1 MNLIQRYNESRKK
14 KSVENSPEKASSA
27 LETLG
32 ERQALARNAAG
43 KTQEEAAQYIGLSGR
58 SMISRF
64 ENGTRIPSVEA
75 LSKLA
80 EFYRVDPNRLVPE
93 AERQKYF
100 LSIDAAAENLEAKT
114 APNLLPTNT
123 VPVKVADDN
132 MAPLLLRGDIIWID
146 PILRPDFQSG
156 LACVKIDGSVK
167 ACWLTKNADGFIG
180 LQVHPDYCTKPF
192 VIAPDNVFGA
202 VVELHRHFFQNQ

>member
-1 MNLIQRYNESRKK
+1 MGIYRRYNTGRKN
-14 KSVENSPEKASSA
+14 KSTEKDSENIGA
-27 LETLG
+27 LK
-32 ERQALARNAAG
+32 ERLALARNAAG
-43 KTQEEAAQYIGLSGR
+43 KTQEEAARYIGLSGR

-64 ENGTRIPSVEA
+64 ENGTRIPSLEA
-75 LSKLA
+75 LRKLA
-80 EFYRVDPNRLVPE
+80 EFYRVDPTRLVPE
-93 AERQKYF
+93 AEHQNFF
-100 LSIDAAAENLEAKT
+100 LSIAAAPENSEAET
-114 APNLLPTNT
+114 DLNVLPANT
-123 VPVKVADDN
+123 IPVKVSDDN

-146 PILRPDFQSG
+146 PLLPPDFQSG

-202 VVELHRHFFQNQ
+202 VVELHRHFFHN

>member
-1 MNLIQRYNESRKK
+1 MGIYRRYNTGRKN
-14 KSVENSPEKASSA
+14 KSTEKDSENIGA
-27 LETLG
+27 LK
-32 ERQALARNAAG
+32 ERLALARNAAG
-43 KTQEEAAQYIGLSGR
+43 KTQEEAARYIGLSGR

-64 ENGTRIPSVEA
+64 ENGTRIPSLEA
-75 LSKLA
+75 LRKLA
-80 EFYRVDPNRLVPE
+80 EFYRVDPTRLVPE
-93 AERQKYF
+93 AERQKFF
-100 LSIDAAAENLEAKT
+100 LSIAAAPENSEAET
-114 APNLLPTNT
+114 ALNVLPANT
-123 VPVKVADDN
+123 IPVKVSDDN

-146 PILRPDFQSG
+146 PLLPPDFQSG

>member
-1 MNLIQRYNESRKK
+1 MGIIRRYNTGRKN
-14 KSVENSPEKASSA
+14 KSNEKDSENVTASIGA
-27 LETLG
+27 LK
-32 ERQALARNAAG
+32 ERLALARNAAG
-43 KTQEEAAQYIGLSGR
+43 KTQEEAARYIGLSGR

-64 ENGTRIPSVEA
+64 ENGTRIPSLEA
-75 LSKLA
+75 LRKLA
-80 EFYRVDPNRLVPE
+80 EFYRVDPTRLVPE
-93 AERQKYF
+93 AERQKFF
-100 LSIDAAAENLEAKT
+100 LSIAAAPENSEAET
-114 APNLLPTNT
+114 ALSLLPANT
-123 VPVKVADDN
+123 IPVKVSDDN

-146 PILRPDFQSG
+146 PLLRPDFQSG

-202 VVELHRHFFQNQ
+202 VVELHRHFFHN